1 MHVFLLFYVP
11 HHPGF
16 GFINSSPD
24 PFLDINGLTESL
36 ESTVLAT
43 DQIIPE
49 HKVLVL
55 FTFTLWLYF
64 SWTFFLFKCIL
75 RLWLIFNQPQFPL
88 QSDHEGDETI
98 VEEDKTHVDDS
109 MLINE
114 TVHEKTIEV
123 KENEAN
129 EERVSSDETEE
140 TPAAP
145 LASLEP
151 DPAPLASLES
161 TTSSE
166 LPSMWKLKVCAMM
179 RHWFY
184 AFL

>member
-1 MHVFLLFYVP
+1 M
-11 HHPGF
+11 
-16 GFINSSPD
+16 
-24 PFLDINGLTESL
+24 
-36 ESTVLAT
+36 
-43 DQIIPE
+43 
-49 HKVLVL
+49 
-55 FTFTLWLYF
+55 
-64 SWTFFLFKCIL
+64 
-75 RLWLIFNQPQFPL
+75 

-166 LPSMWKLKVCAMM
+166 LPSM
-179 RHWFY
+179 
-184 AFL
+184 